1 MLKSK
6 KAQTGETV
14 SWIVATLVIIGILLI
29 FIYVSV
35 LMSNTKKINFTDTAT
50 GLPSES
56 AILTEKNFI
65 ANEIMNN
72 KNKDM
77 IDGIL
82 KNENP

>member
-1 MLKSK
+1 
-6 KAQTGETV
+6 
-14 SWIVATLVIIGILLI
+14 
-29 FIYVSV
+29 
-35 LMSNTKKINFTDTAT
+35 MSNTKKINFTDAAT
-50 GLPSES
+50 GLSSES

-72 KNKDM
+72 KNKEM